1 MPASNGASRL
11 GRRMFAPNRQGLY
24 RIRRRCAPVLALCLA
39 LGLEACGDTGMPNF
53 DLSAAYVSG
62 RRPLRAE
69 VAVREPLGPLVLDTR
84 RILVRSGPETL
95 AYLADAQWSERLPA
109 LVRERLVE
117 TFRNAD
123 LLRSPP
129 ANEPAAYALE
139 LEIRHFELDAQNR
152 QGVVEIAAKVVNAR
166 DGRIIAERS
175 FKSAAPA
182 QGTSGPQATAALDK
196 ALSTVM
202 TEIVAFT
209 AAKI

>member
-1 MPASNGASRL
+1 
-11 GRRMFAPNRQGLY
+11 MFAPNRQGLY